1 MVSTWMMFLMGFAV
15 FLNLFA
21 IKWKVE
27 NERFADAG
35 LDAAI
40 LVLIGW
46 LFSSSIAG
54 LMIGTI
60 ASSLMSLYLLISP
73 PKLDMLEDM

>member
-1 MVSTWMMFLMGFAV
+1 MINTWMMFLMGFAV

-21 IKWKVE
+21 IKWKLE

-35 LDAAI
+35 LDAAV

-46 LFSSSIAG
+46 LFSSSISG

-73 PKLDMLEDM
+73 PKLDMLEDI